1 MKKIWP
7 RILLC
12 AAVLVLVGAAAFYW
26 FSRPEQRTVELDVP
40 GMLLFADGREPVP
53 CRVQMD
59 GTYTHTRVG
68 NDGDSFDPGY
78 GGLTVDGREID
89 SYLFY
94 CYFPP
99 NGSGYSNGVSESSM
113 DLHYI
118 ANQEL
123 DLFLHELGYDGQGRV
138 FYPRSDGLAADESVC
153 LLAFPAEDVDAAR
166 ALMDRALAQPRDN
179 LDWLSAYYSEAVH
192 SGW

>member
-7 RILLC
+7 RVLLC
-12 AAVLVLVGAAAFYW
+12 AVVLVLVGVAAFYW
-26 FSRPEQRTVELDVP
+26 FSRPEQREVELDVP
-40 GMLLFADGREPVP
+40 GMLLFADGREAVP

-59 GTYTHTRVG
+59 GTYTHTRIG
-68 NDGDSFDPGY
+68 NDGDSFDPGW

-94 CYFPP
+94 CCFPP
-99 NGSGYSNGVSESSM
+99 NDFEYCNGCANGSF
-113 DLHYI
+113 HYI

-138 FYPRSDGLAADESVC
+138 FDPGPDGLAADESVC

-166 ALMDRALAQPRDN
+166 ALIDRALAQPRDD
-179 LDWLSAYYSEAVH
+179 LDWLGAYHGGLS
-192 SGW
+192 